1 MSKTPSVLGKEV
13 TTVNETETA
22 FKVLTAKLLDAADHF
37 SSHGSSD
44 TIRAYCTV
52 LLDLGWQGDR
62 ALSIRDGLRKVA
74 FYAAS
79 GAVEETR
86 IGVRQIG
93 NMVNGREW
101 YDGNGRAG

>member
-1 MSKTPSVLGKEV
+1 VLGEEEV
-13 TTVNETETA
+13 TNVNETEMA
-22 FKVLTAKLLDAADHF
+22 FKILTAKLLDAADRF

-52 LLDLGWQGDR
+52 LLDLGWHRDR
-62 ALSIRDGLRKVA
+62 AVSIRDGLHKVT
-74 FYAAS
+74 FYAAG

-101 YDGNGRAG
+101 YDGNGRAGS

>member
-1 MSKTPSVLGKEV
+1 VRGTISRKEGAK
-13 TTVNETETA
+13 VNETETA
-22 FKVLTAKLLDAADHF
+22 FKVLTAKLLDAADRF

-52 LLDLGWQGDR
+52 LLDLGWSGDR
-62 ALSIRDGLRKVA
+62 AVSILDGLRKVS
-74 FYAAS
+74 FYAAN

-86 IGVRQIG
+86 IGARQVG

-101 YDGNGRAG
+101 YDGNGRAE